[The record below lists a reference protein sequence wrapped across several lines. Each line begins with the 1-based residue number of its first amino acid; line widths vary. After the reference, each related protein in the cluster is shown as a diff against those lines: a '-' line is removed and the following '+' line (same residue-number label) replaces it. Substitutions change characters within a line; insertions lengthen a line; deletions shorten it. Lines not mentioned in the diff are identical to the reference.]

1 MPTAAHALDSRDFR
15 SEGAMPA
22 DFADSWWPSDLLNSF
37 TLLMAAD
44 GHCVSTSMML
54 GDRDYALEQ
63 LAHAHTSVD
72 DGLRALAVRMFSFF
86 DRPPAVALHA

>member
-1 MPTAAHALDSRDFR
+1 MPQTASLLNRRTAGAGGNFSEEFPDSC
-15 SEGAMPA
+15 
-22 DFADSWWPSDLLNSF
+22 WPSDLLNSF

-44 GHCVSTSMML
+44 GHGVSTALML
-54 GDRDYALEQ
+54 RDRDYALEQ

-86 DRPPAVALHA
+86 DRPAALHA